1 MTWKTTTSKSQW
13 SFKLK
18 PLEQK
23 QPQVQTAVLASKFN
37 VVLKAAKAHD
47 TGPVGEQL
55 TALMDYSS
63 QLASKLAFQKLPGI
77 THAFFFFFYLFR
89 HMFYAFQDNKRL
101 NKRTVKP

>member
-77 THAFFFFFYLFR
+77 THAFFFI
-89 HMFYAFQDNKRL
+89 
-101 NKRTVKP
+101 